1 MADAQ
6 VRIAVITQDQ
16 ELRDDLARTINGNE
30 MQLVSEIAVP
40 FRQIGDE
47 WLGHLRANEPQII
60 LLDIEE
66 DPALGIRLG
75 QFLVENDPALRIVGL
90 GPPLPAERLLAAM
103 RAGFTEYLDRPLT
116 IEEVV
121 QGLRST
127 ARRLMPRTDVQQHP
141 GQLMSF
147 FAAKGGSGATTIAA
161 NLAIHLHRLTGR
173 KTLLVDLDLEL
184 GEIAVH
190 LGVEARFNF
199 VDMVRN
205 YHRMD
210 EGLLASYIERHE
222 SGVHLLSAPYFPQRP
237 ELVMGEQIT
246 DILTLL
252 RQQYDYV
259 IVDTS
264 KSFSPPTM
272 AAFEQSD
279 LIFLVTTAD
288 LPSLRNI
295 KRCMPLLER
304 TIPDSS
310 ERVRLLVNR
319 FQDDDLIT
327 TDDIQRT
334 LGLPVY
340 WTIAND
346 YDAVMRSINSG
357 RPIVTDVSSAYA
369 HDVKALGAELAGLAP
384 EAVARTEGPLT
395 VLVQKFTR
403 RRASAGNARVSA
415 NA

>member
-1 MADAQ
+1 MQAASIK
-6 VRIAVITQDQ
+6 IALITRD
-16 ELRDDLARTINGNE
+16 ENLRDDVMRALDGTELHVVVDIG
-30 MQLVSEIAVP
+30 VP
-40 FRQIGDE
+40 FKQINDE
-47 WLGHLRANEPQII
+47 WLSHLRSVQPQIL

-66 DPALGIRLG
+66 DPAIGLRLG
-75 QFLVENDPALRIVGL
+75 QFLGEMDPSLRTVGL
-90 GPPLPAERLLAAM
+90 GPTLPVDGLLAAM
-103 RAGFTEYLDRPLT
+103 RAGFTEYLNRPVSVDA
-116 IEEVV
+116 IVAA
-121 QGLRST
+121 LRAA
-127 ARRLMPRTDVQQHP
+127 ARRLLPRGEVSQEP
-141 GQLMSF
+141 GKLLSF

-210 EGLLASYIERHE
+210 EGLLGSYIERHE

-246 DILTLL
+246 DILTML

-264 KSFSPPTM
+264 KSFQPPTI

-279 LIFLVTTAD
+279 HIFLVTTAD

-295 KRCMPLLER
+295 KRCMPVLER
-304 TIPDSS
+304 LIPDSGD
-310 ERVRLLVNR
+310 RIRLIVNR
-319 FQDDDLIT
+319 YQEDDLINRA
-327 TDDIQRT
+327 DIERT

-346 YDAVMRSINSG
+346 YEAVMRSINSG
-357 RPIVTDVSSAYA
+357 KPIVTDAGSAYA
-369 HDVKALGAELAGLAP
+369 HDVKALGAELAGLAREP
-384 EAVARTEGPLT
+384 ARAATGPIARGRAIRE
-395 VLVQKFTR
+395 KFSR
-403 RRASAGNARVSA
+403 KRAPATVSA

>member
-1 MADAQ
+1 MHAAII
-6 VRIAVITQDQ
+6 RIALITSDPNLREDLGNALRGT
-16 ELRDDLARTINGNE
+16 ELDIVADIG
-30 MQLVSEIAVP
+30 VP
-40 FRQIGDE
+40 FKQIGDE
-47 WLGHLRANEPQII
+47 WLSHLRSVQPQIL

-66 DPALGIRLG
+66 DPAIGLRLG
-75 QFLVENDPALRIVGL
+75 QFLGEMDPSLRTVGV
-90 GPPLPAERLLAAM
+90 GPSLPADALLVAM
-103 RAGFTEYLDRPLT
+103 RAGFTEYLARPVAMDS
-116 IEEVV
+116 IVSA
-121 QGLRST
+121 LRLA
-127 ARRLMPRTDVQQHP
+127 ARRLLPRGEVSQEP
-141 GQLMSF
+141 GQLLSF

-210 EGLLASYIERHE
+210 EGLLGSYIERHE

-246 DILTLL
+246 DILTML

-264 KSFSPPTM
+264 KSFQPPTI

-279 LIFLVTTAD
+279 HIFLVTTAD

-295 KRCMPLLER
+295 KRCMPVLER
-304 TIPDSS
+304 LIPDSGD
-310 ERVRLLVNR
+310 RIRLLVNR
-319 FQDDDLIT
+319 YQDDDLIT
-327 TDDIQRT
+327 RADIERT

-346 YDAVMRSINSG
+346 YEAVMRSINSG
-357 RPIVTDVSSAYA
+357 KPIVTDAGSAYA
-369 HDVKALGAELAGLAP
+369 HDVKALGAELAGLAQ
-384 EAVARTEGPLT
+384 ETARPTSGAIARSRKLIE
-395 VLVQKFTR
+395 KFSR
-403 RRASAGNARVSA
+403 RRSAAVTA